1 MKCKALFFILGALAQ
16 VSVLMASPLKPEYNV
31 KPLFGYLPDG
41 KPGRIVGLTVK
52 NGGRGADIEVET
64 SYKKDAQHFRHK
76 AGARDTVATFEVML
90 PASVPTD
97 RKSTATVKVK
107 CNGESSSMKI
117 PVTPMR
123 HWTVYLF
130 NHAHVDI
137 GYTNTHKNVEKLHT
151 SNVVEGMALGRE
163 TAHYPHGSRY
173 VWNPEVTWPVERLL
187 HSQPEW

>member
-1 MKCKALFFILGALAQ
+1 MKCKALFFILGALAP

-41 KPGRIVGLTVK
+41 KPGRIVELTVK

-76 AGARDTVATFEVML
+76 VGARDTVATFEVML

-130 NHAHVDI
+130 NLSLIHI
-137 GYTNTHKNVEKLHT
+137 
-151 SNVVEGMALGRE
+151 
-163 TAHYPHGSRY
+163 
-173 VWNPEVTWPVERLL
+173 
-187 HSQPEW
+187 